1 MDPRYPILIW
11 RPFFHIAISW
21 IVIAISIWLV
31 LGVSYWF
38 YPLSFILIA
47 NRILALSLL
56 CHEGLHRTLHPVG
69 KWNDFLGRYL
79 CAFPTSISFSKY
91 RRLHL
96 LHHSTVG
103 SDRWD
108 PDRHLYKDFP
118 VDPVRFFSNLFAR
131 VVTLRTAYD
140 FILYY
145 IEFPEAFRRKR
156 VANGKLFV
164 LSERSDFVLFVLF
177 HTTSLSLITYF
188 GVWPEFLLLYIAPLM
203 LLTQP
208 YVILIGGIQHGPGRI
223 ADHDVSRTVS
233 GSPFY
238 MWLLL
243 PIDIN
248 YHAVHH
254 LDASVPHYWLKKKT
268 DDLAKDGIT
277 LWTENYIETMR
288 SLFRKKPSQTA

>member
-1 MDPRYPILIW
+1 MDPRYPIQPW
-11 RPFFHIAISW
+11 RPFYEIAVSW
-21 IVIAISIWLV
+21 TVIAVSMWLV

-56 CHEGLHRTLHPVG
+56 CHEGLHRTLHPNG

-91 RRLHL
+91 RRLHQ

-108 PDRHLYKDFP
+108 PDRHLYRDFP
-118 VDPVRFFSNLFAR
+118 VGAFRFLTNLMAR
-131 VVTLRTAYD
+131 VLTLRTAYD
-140 FILYY
+140 FIMYY
-145 IEFPEAFRRKR
+145 MEFPEAFSKKR
-156 VANGKLFV
+156 VSDGHLFI
-164 LSERSDFVLFVLF
+164 LSDRSDFIPFLVF

-188 GVWPEFLLLYIAPLM
+188 GVWPEFLLLYLAPLM

-208 YVILIGGIQHGPGRI
+208 YVILIGGIQHGPMRI
-223 ADHDVSRTVS
+223 AADDVSRNVI
-233 GSPFY
+233 GSRLY

-248 YHAVHH
+248 FHAAHH
-254 LDASVPHYWLKKKT
+254 LDAHVPHYWLKKKS
-268 DDLAKDGIT
+268 DDLAKEGHA
-277 LWTENYIETMR
+277 LWTESYLQTMR
-288 SLFRKKPSQTA
+288 SLFRST